1 MPLFDRISVPEA
13 HLFDLRELSTIIAGM
28 GCAADAA
35 RALQLDNPTVAIC
48 PAAPDADFHAK
59 MTALDKASNDLLDA
73 LLGHAAFGGEMRD
86 AGPCAPL
93 AFVDQVSENIGQHEG
108 EWC

>member
-1 MPLFDRISVPEA
+1 V
-13 HLFDLRELSTIIAGM
+13 T
-28 GCAADAA
+28 
-35 RALQLDNPTVAIC
+35 
-48 PAAPDADFHAK
+48 
-59 MTALDKASNDLLDA
+59 
-73 LLGHAAFGGEMRD
+73 FGGEMRD

>member
-1 MPLFDRISVPEA
+1 VF
-13 HLFDLRELSTIIAGM
+13 IAGL
-28 GCAADAA
+28 GRATDAA
-35 RALQLDNPTVAIC
+35 PVFNLDNPTVAIC
-48 PAAPDADFHAK
+48 PAAPDANFHAQ

-93 AFVDQVSENIGQHEG
+93 AFVDQVSENLGQHEG
-108 EWC
+108 KRCQLRVAMHLVKP